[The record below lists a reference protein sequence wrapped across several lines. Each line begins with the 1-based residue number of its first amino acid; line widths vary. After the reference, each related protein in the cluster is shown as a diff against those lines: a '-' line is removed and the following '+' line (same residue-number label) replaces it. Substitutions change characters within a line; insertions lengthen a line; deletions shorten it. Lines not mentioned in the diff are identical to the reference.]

1 MSWTDDRVATL
12 KKMWKEGHSAA
23 DIAKTLGKG
32 VTRNA
37 VIGKAHRMGL
47 SGRPSPIKGTP
58 VTTKPAKTSKVEDK
72 KKVTA
77 VKGKSAS
84 ETKQKANEEDAKA
97 KASKGKVKG
106 AKETV
111 IEASKAAKNAKQSKE
126 EFIIANIPTDVP
138 PPDGGVALIDLT
150 ERMCRWPF
158 GDPREEGFTFCG
170 RPAYP
175 GKPYCADHVLVA
187 YQSSSRARAAAKAR
201 EAAAEEDL
209 EVDIE
214 DVVNADDVD
223 VDEDEVGNVD

>member
-47 SGRPSPIKGTP
+47 SGRPSPIKGVAVAKP
-58 VTTKPAKTSKVEDK
+58 VKVAKSDDKKKASKTKEVVDKKQSKDELKSNSEKIKEKNSKKEVAPKVEKTSK
-72 KKVTA
+72 T
-77 VKGKSAS
+77 VK
-84 ETKQKANEEDAKA
+84 QN
-97 KASKGKVKG
+97 
-106 AKETV
+106 
-111 IEASKAAKNAKQSKE
+111 KE
-126 EFIIANIPTDVP
+126 EVAPSNVSADVP
-138 PPDGGVALIDLT
+138 PADGGVALIDLT
-150 ERMCRWPF
+150 ERMCRWPY

-170 RPAYP
+170 RPVYP
-175 GKPYCADHVLVA
+175 GKPYCADHVFVA
-187 YQSSSRARAAAKAR
+187 YQSSSRARAAAKAK

-209 EVDIE
+209 DVVDID
-214 DVVNADDVD
+214 DVVDADD